1 MNKTKKITL
10 TGIMAAQITVMTA
23 YFFHIPVGMNGGY
36 IHFGDA
42 LIFLSATLLPCPYAM
57 VAAAIG
63 GGLADLLTAPMW
75 IPVTVVVKM
84 LLVPAF
90 DYKAPKI
97 ITMRNMVALLLGYFI
112 SFLGYFL
119 GEYLIFGTWAV
130 LLVSMFNNF
139 IQFVG
144 SAVVFLVL
152 GTVFDK
158 AGIKVRFFYNE

>member
-112 SFLGYFL
+112 SFFGYFL